1 MQPNKHPF
9 PPTVTPLETLVVQQI
24 AEMLR
29 EERTLAQRYRQ
40 LGSSGRLTADM
51 NVFSDELSRFGQ
63 RANRLYRLI
72 EAMEGCCSTR
82 AVEQFA

>member
-1 MQPNKHPF
+1 MQSNKHQF
-9 PPTVTPLETLVVQQI
+9 SPTVTPLETLVVQQI

-40 LGSSGRLTADM
+40 LGASRRSTTEM
-51 NVFSDELSRFGQ
+51 NVFSDELSRFDQ

-82 AVEQFA
+82 AVGQFA